1 MDNIDRDF
9 LETIGF
15 SNEPDKTCA
24 LGAFVEA
31 LAFVRDNEL
40 FSTIDMQKTLCCKY
54 TTAIKV
60 IDALLALCVVE
71 KTEQGAYKYQRCVD
85 SDVIG
90 FCSGNLRKG
99 KHNTI

>member
-31 LAFVRDNEL
+31 LAFVRDNES

-71 KTEQGAYKYQRCVD
+71 KTEQDTHKYQRCVEPYLID
-85 SDVIG
+85 KVKTLELD
-90 FCSGNLRKG
+90 
-99 KHNTI
+99 